1 MSKANSGKLSLQKFL
16 PYRLSALSNRLS
28 QSLASKYGA
37 LFELSIPEWRI
48 IAVLGEE
55 TKLSAVQIGIHVA
68 MDKVAISRAVKK
80 LLSKDYVVRYLD
92 ENDNR
97 RFELSLSTLG
107 KQVYQQLVPIALAS
121 EQQIISQLSEDE
133 IRSLHLLIDKLDL
146 AHTHSSKG

>member
-1 MSKANSGKLSLQKFL
+1 LSTPNSGKLSLQNFL

-37 LFELSIPEWRI
+37 LFNISIHEWRI

-55 TKLSAVQIGIHVA
+55 TKLSAAQIGVHVA

-97 RFELSLSTLG
+97 RFELSLSARG
-107 KQVYQQLVPIALAS
+107 KQVYQQLVPIALES
-121 EQQIISQLSEDE
+121 EAQIISQLSEEE
-133 IRSLHLLIDKLDL
+133 ICSLRLLIDKLDH
-146 AHTHSSKG
+146 AHTKLV

>member
-1 MSKANSGKLSLQKFL
+1 MSKVNSGKLSLQNFL

-28 QSLASKYGA
+28 QALASKYGV
-37 LFELSIPEWRI
+37 LFDLSIPEWRI

-55 TKLSAVQIGIHVA
+55 TKLSAAQIGIHVA

-97 RFELSLSTLG
+97 RFELSLSPLG
-107 KQVYQQLVPIALAS
+107 KQVYQQLVPIALES
-121 EQQIISQLSEDE
+121 EAQIIDQLSKAE
-133 IRSLHLLIDKLDL
+133 IRNLRSLIDKLDRAYTKL
-146 AHTHSSKG
+146 V